1 MSEWK
6 EQHNMSIDFDG
17 TYPPTTIERV
27 MRILLDD
34 KEFKIDSNEI
44 KEDFEAYRANVRKGI
59 CDKPALSPEQREGFE
74 KSLLLQLEKMSSKIW
89 HQRIG
94 RFAHN
99 GMMMKAMRRGV
110 ETITVVT
117 PDNILVNIFVWGGID
132 IYFPTEKNIFLHRY
146 QDYQEHKRKEENCL
160 NVKLFNQIC
169 KEIHNGE
176 TEESPLVST
185 LN

>member
-1 MSEWK
+1 MSDFK

-27 MRILLDD
+27 MRILLGD
-34 KEFKIDSNEI
+34 KDFTIDSNEI

-89 HQRIG
+89 HQGIG

-99 GMMMKAMRRGV
+99 GLMMKAMRRGV

-132 IYFPTEKNIFLHRY
+132 IYFPTEKDIFLHRH
-146 QDYQEHKRKEENCL
+146 QDYQGHLIREENCL

-169 KEIHNGE
+169 IEIYNGE